1 MAGDKMKRVGLE
13 FAVDGVASTKKSLG
27 EVNASL
33 SQNRAEYKQAKSEW
47 DKSTSS
53 VQKLTDANKYLSK
66 QYDESKN
73 KVEILT
79 KELDEL
85 ENAEVRDE
93 KAISKKKAALA
104 TATTSMNHYKDGLDE
119 TNAKLKSGSAQIEE
133 YAKKLEDVGQKA
145 TEVGKTM
152 TTHVTAPILATG
164 AASLAAW
171 TTIDDAYDNIIV
183 KTGATGD
190 AIDDLTNSFDT
201 VFGSM
206 PVDAEEASE
215 AIGEVNTQFG
225 LTGDSLEEL
234 SSYMLKYASI
244 NNTDVAQ
251 STIYAKQ
258 AMEAYNLTI
267 DDVPSVMDSI
277 TYASQATGVS
287 VDELSQK
294 VVEGAPQIKALGL
307 SAEEGAMLIGK
318 LEQSGVDSSAALS
331 SMSKASVA
339 FAKDGKTLDEGLAE
353 LQEKIKN
360 STDETEALNLAAEV
374 FGTKGAVRMVDA
386 IQRGTL
392 DLTELGDTAEIAAG
406 KVEQTFD
413 DTLDPLD
420 QSKVAMN
427 NLTLAGAALG
437 DTIQT
442 ALGPIFQKLSEILQG
457 VTTWFKGLDGN
468 VKTIIVVVGGLVAA
482 IGPLL
487 VVFGT
492 MAGSI
497 SKIMMLYAGF
507 TSSSAAA
514 TAATGGL
521 GATAAAT
528 TAPVT
533 GLGVAVKGVT
543 SPVAGL
549 STAFSGLAIPLIAII
564 AIIALVVAALV
575 QLWNTN
581 EDFRESVEAAIAS
594 IKEVFQALWDTVL
607 APILAIIKNT
617 LLDVWENGIQPLWN
631 KWVEFVGTITTLML
645 DFWVQIQPIVMWF
658 IETFG
663 PILVQIF
670 DTVATTVGTFVNGTL
685 AQFGIWLDT
694 IGTVVSGVIETVT
707 GIIDFIT
714 GVFTGDW
721 KKAWEGVKSIFSGI
735 WNTLSG
741 IVSGV
746 WNTIL
751 GLFTNGGQIFS
762 GVVDGIAEVFKDIVN
777 ILVGGI
783 NNVIAW
789 PFDRVNDILNGIK
802 EFSILGQEPFFGLW
816 GYNPLP
822 VPQIPKLLA
831 KGGELLNGM
840 AIVGEAGPELLTQS
854 GSRTTVAPLS
864 RGGGATPANIVDYDK
879 MAAAMIRALN
889 HLSIRLDD
897 EEVGKFVDDRLL
909 GVFE

>member
-119 TNAKLKSGSAQIEE
+119 TNAKLKSGAAQIEE

-164 AASLAAW
+164 AASIAAW

-420 QSKVAMN
+420 RSKVAMN

-437 DTIQT
+437 DIIQT

-457 VTTWFKGLDGN
+457 VTTWFKGLDDN

-497 SKIMMLYAGF
+497 SKIMTLFATYQK
-507 TSSSAAA
+507 SSAAA
-514 TAATGGL
+514 TAATNGL
-521 GATAAAT
+521 GAAT
-528 TAPVT
+528 T
-533 GLGVAVKGVT
+533 
-543 SPVAGL
+543 GL
-549 STAFSGLAIPLIAII
+549 SIPIVAII
-564 AIIALVVAALV
+564 AVIALVVAALV

-581 EDFRESVEAAIAS
+581 EDFRASVEAAIAS

-607 APILAIIKNT
+607 APILEIIKNT

-864 RGGGATPANIVDYDK
+864 RGGGATPTNIVDYDK
-879 MAAAMIRALN
+879 MAAAIIRALN